1 MVHAPGPVF
10 SPCLFPLPFPLLSVP
25 SSFSVA
31 PFFRPSLL
39 IVMTPK
45 VQCHGCS
52 RWFSPRSLSQHI
64 SKSLEMHCQDT
75 SHGSHVRR
83 ASSSTQ
89 LSATR
94 LLLSPNHAS
103 LVSRGRP
110 PDHEY
115 DHTMG
120 GQLSDG
126 EIAITR
132 GVIYF
137 FPSIPFG
144 V

>member
-1 MVHAPGPVF
+1 MACAPGPVF

-31 PFFRPSLL
+31 PFFCPSLL

-52 RWFSPRSLSQHI
+52 RWFSPRGLSQHV
-64 SKSLEMHCQDT
+64 SKSLEMRCCDT

-89 LSATR
+89 LSPTH
-94 LLLSPNHAS
+94 LLLSPNHAF
-103 LVSRGRP
+103 LVSTG
-110 PDHEY
+110 H
-115 DHTMG
+115 
-120 GQLSDG
+120 
-126 EIAITR
+126 
-132 GVIYF
+132 
-137 FPSIPFG
+137 
-144 V
+144 

>member
-52 RWFSPRSLSQHI
+52 RWFSPHGLSQHV
-64 SKSLEMHCQDT
+64 SKSLEMRCRDM
-75 SHGSHVRR
+75 SHGSHVWH

-89 LSATR
+89 LSATC
-94 LLLSPNHAS
+94 LLLSPNHAL
-103 LVSRGRP
+103 LVSRGCP